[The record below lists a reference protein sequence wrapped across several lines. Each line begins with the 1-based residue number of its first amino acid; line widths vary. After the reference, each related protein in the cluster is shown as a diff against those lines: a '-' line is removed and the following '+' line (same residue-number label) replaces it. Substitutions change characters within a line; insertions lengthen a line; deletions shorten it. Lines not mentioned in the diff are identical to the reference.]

1 MSDSNRKLATILA
14 TDCVNFSKHME
25 SDEEKTLRNL
35 NDCRKIIDAKISEYG
50 GKIFSTAGDSVVA
63 EFASPVQCAKTAIEF
78 QNELYK
84 RNEHSITELKLEWR
98 VGIHVDDVIVED
110 NNIMGSGVNVAARL
124 ESQCNPGEILVS
136 RIVSDQCNKRVD
148 IKIVPD
154 GTRELK
160 NISDSFEVFKFQGL
174 LIHEDDFFK
183 DDKEVIKK
191 DNNSDKENT
200 SKIVEKSKKIKLAI
214 LPFEN
219 LSKND
224 DSEFLVEGVFRDLI
238 QEFSRMQEFE
248 ILSHQTSMDFKK
260 SNEDALSFAKKNN
273 IDYLIGG
280 NVRTANKRLRINID
294 LTDASD
300 GSILWGEKYDRIID
314 DIFDIQDEIVL
325 KMSRQLL
332 GNIEI
337 SSLQRMKRKPSE
349 NLNSYEWLIRGNY
362 HHVRSGKDNNTK
374 AIEAFD
380 KAIELD
386 NTNARAHALK
396 ACTIGGGLGKG
407 YYDDNEE
414 KFNTLKKH
422 AVISLEA
429 DENDFECLR
438 ISSALSLLD
447 KDFKKSEEHGKKAY
461 GINQNDPRVLNQYGK
476 VLCKIGKVPEGLKIL
491 HKAYELDPIP
501 QGHSTSCDRYD
512 ALSLG
517 YFCNEEY
524 DKCFEYGNKIEN
536 YASNTWLMIL
546 YAISKNEDLTKVKE
560 HKVFKDYHEKFKD
573 TNWKECV
580 EGIRF
585 KPEDENNNL
594 LIEFAQKIFPNLS
607 VVEKTA

>member
-136 RIVSDQCNKRVD
+136 KIVCDQCSKRVD
-148 IKIVPD
+148 IKIEAD

-174 LIHEDDFFK
+174 LIHEDDFLK
-183 DDKEVIKK
+183 DSAEEKKEVTRSNDDKISI
-191 DNNSDKENT
+191 N
-200 SKIVEKSKKIKLAI
+200 VEKSKKIKLAV

-219 LSKND
+219 LSKDD

-248 ILSHQTSMDFKK
+248 VLSHQTSLDFKK
-260 SNEDALSFAKKNN
+260 SEMDALSFAKKNSV
-273 IDYLIGG
+273 DYLIGG
-280 NVRTANKRLRINID
+280 NVRSAGKRIRISVD

-300 GSILWGEKYDRIID
+300 GSILWGEKYDRVIE
-314 DIFDIQDEIVL
+314 DIFDLQDEIVL

-337 SSLQRMKRKPSE
+337 SSLQRIKRKPSE
-349 NLNSYEWLIRGNY
+349 NLNSYEWLIRGTY
-362 HHVRSGKDNNTK
+362 HHVRSGKENNQK
-374 AIEAFD
+374 AIDSFEQ
-380 KAIELD
+380 AIKLD
-386 NTNARAHALK
+386 STNARAHALK
-396 ACTIGGGLGKG
+396 ACTIGGGLGKN
-407 YYDDNEE
+407 YYEDNKQKWDELLYHVD
-414 KFNTLKKH
+414 K
-422 AVISLEA
+422 SLEA
-429 DENDFECLR
+429 DENDFEIQR
-438 ISSALSLLD
+438 ISSAIALSE
-447 KDFKKSEEHGKKAY
+447 KKFTKSLEHAKK
-461 GINQNDPRVLNQYGK
+461 GFSINPNDPRILNQFGK
-476 VLCKIGKVPEGLKIL
+476 VLVKSDNAEEGLKHF
-491 HKAYELDPIP
+491 HKVLELDPIP
-501 QGHSTSCDRYD
+501 QGKSTSCERYD
-512 ALSLG
+512 ALSIG
-517 YFCNEEY
+517 YFCKEDFE
-524 DKCFEYGNKIEN
+524 KCIYWGEKIE
-536 YASNTWLMIL
+536 YMESATWLMIL
-546 YAISKNEDLTKVKE
+546 YSISQNEDLSKVKDSDI
-560 HKVFKDYHEKFKD
+560 FKKFESDFKD
-573 TNWKECV
+573 TDWEKLIDSINF
-580 EGIRF
+580 R
-585 KPEDENNNL
+585 PEDEKNKIL
-594 LIEFAQKIFPNLS
+594 LTFANKIFPQIKI
-607 VVEKTA
+607 VDKTA